1 MKHKNRW
8 VALGLV
14 FAGGIATWAAAADTN
29 GKRPTASAEAAT
41 SNTDGERS
49 NRTATLGPMN
59 FDPKTALPS
68 TPLRKYTVQV
78 HNDFRQD
85 ATDPGAVG
93 MLLGFEGGLT
103 MGEVER
109 TDTISWLYLH
119 PQDLQFSADGNLGT
133 GLAPEQRSLLASEL
147 AQGFFAGRNSR
158 GQIVEYRFSRPLS
171 SFSQGFLRLIAVTTQ
186 RVVPENATS
195 VPTRWV
201 VGEVDTAG
209 EADVTYQGAGTAAWR
224 KTKHAYTKLLTEAGL
239 VADAAQQSGRTLE
252 GEGTL
257 EMDGPFIKQASLE
270 EHASVRIDK
279 ATMGNDAEVRILPR
293 SGDSDEHVAAL
304 RALLHTLPS
313 VSALSLP
320 EVRER
325 PAQDRFRDI
334 LGEHTYDDL
343 TKALGTLDPEDEES
357 RRSLLQRFEADLNLT
372 PSDASRLAARI
383 GQAKEAEQ
391 SMIISALSNAETEE
405 ATTELRG
412 ISKDPALPDSL
423 RETATALLGFTKD
436 ADEQTVGR
444 LEHASLDPKDP
455 QAATATLALGNV
467 ADLMRTSSPD
477 RADDI
482 VTQLLERLRGA
493 SDEGTQEQLL
503 GALGN
508 SGAARLV
515 DDLAPWML
523 AGAAPIRAAAYRALR
538 LVGSESA
545 LAAMAKGGLGD
556 QDPMVRARVIAALAA
571 RPMPGTLQIAVRSL
585 SLEPEATVRL
595 EAVGVLGMLPLA
607 QTEPTLQAAAKN
619 DPDAEVRASALGLL
633 KRDARQG

>member
-1 MKHKNRW
+1 MKSKNRW
-8 VALGLV
+8 AALGLV
-14 FAGGIATWAAAADTN
+14 FAGGIATWAAAAADTN
-29 GKRPTASAEAAT
+29 GEGPTASAEAA
-41 SNTDGERS
+41 SSTDGERS
-49 NRTATLGPMN
+49 HITATPGPTN
-59 FDPKTALPS
+59 FDANVALPG

-78 HNDFRQD
+78 HNDFRQ
-85 ATDPGAVG
+85 ASTDPGAAG
-93 MLLGFEGGLT
+93 MLLAFEGGLT

-109 TDTISWLYLH
+109 TDTTSWLYLH

-133 GLAPEQRSLLASEL
+133 GLSPEQRSLLASEL
-147 AQGFFAGRNSR
+147 SQGFFAGRNSR

-186 RVVPENATS
+186 RVVPEHGTL
-195 VPTRWV
+195 PTRWV

-239 VADAAQQSGRTLE
+239 AADLAQQSGRTLE

-257 EMDGPFIKQASLE
+257 EMDGPFIKQASLD

-279 ATMGNDAEVRILPR
+279 ATIGNDAEVHILPR
-293 SGDSDEHVAAL
+293 TGDTDERVDAL

-325 PAQDRFRDI
+325 PAQDRFREI
-334 LGEHTYDDL
+334 LGEHTFDDL
-343 TKALGTLDPEDEES
+343 TKALATLDPEDEAS
-357 RRSLLQRFEADLNLT
+357 RRTLLQRFEADLNLT
-372 PSDASRLAARI
+372 LSDASRLADRI
-383 GQAKEAEQ
+383 GEANEAEQ
-391 SMIISALSNAETEE
+391 SMIISALSNAETKQ
-405 ATTELRG
+405 ATSSLRG
-412 ISKDPALPDSL
+412 ISKDPTLPDGL

-444 LEHASLDPKDP
+444 LERASLDPKDP

-467 ADLMRTSSPD
+467 ADLLRTSSPE

-493 SDEGTQEQLL
+493 NDERTQEQLL

-523 AGAAPIRAAAYRALR
+523 ADAAPIRAAAYRALR

-556 QDPMVRARVIAALAA
+556 EDPMVRARVIAALAA

-607 QTEPTLQAAAKN
+607 QTEPALQAAANN